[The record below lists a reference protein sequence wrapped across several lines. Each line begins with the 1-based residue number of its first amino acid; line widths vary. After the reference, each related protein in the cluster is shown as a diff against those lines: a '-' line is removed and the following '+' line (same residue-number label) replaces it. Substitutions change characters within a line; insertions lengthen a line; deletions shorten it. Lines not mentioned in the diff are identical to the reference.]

1 MRTSKQISKKN
12 FVKTGTTIAAAAFK
26 DFIVLA
32 ADTRATEDELVANA
46 DCMKLHKITDKIFMA
61 GSGVAADLDHLSHR
75 LSCQMTEHKAKYNKV
90 LVENAVK
97 PFANK
102 LFDHFGF
109 LHVGVLIGGFDAFGT
124 HLYSLSPNGYT
135 KKVPFTSEG
144 SGSTFAQTYLANHY
158 NYNMTE
164 AQAKELLC
172 GTIEYGIKNDLFSG
186 STVNMVVIKRVGKKV
201 ITEEFLPYKLVSQF
215 VPQTVPPVARL
226 NQFECI
232 RSVTRKIPHVV
243 KEDLDSEVQ
252 QQVKRMEVTN

>member
-1 MRTSKQISKKN
+1 
-12 FVKTGTTIAAAAFK
+12 
-26 DFIVLA
+26 
-32 ADTRATEDELVANA
+32 
-46 DCMKLHKITDKIFMA
+46 MA

-158 NYNMTE
+158 NYNMTVI
-164 AQAKELLC
+164 LL
-172 GTIEYGIKNDLFSG
+172 
-186 STVNMVVIKRVGKKV
+186 
-201 ITEEFLPYKLVSQF
+201 
-215 VPQTVPPVARL
+215 
-226 NQFECI
+226 
-232 RSVTRKIPHVV
+232 
-243 KEDLDSEVQ
+243 
-252 QQVKRMEVTN
+252 